1 MSDRLLHE
9 LVEGLRCLPGVGPKS
24 AQRMALHLLQHEREA
39 GARLGNA
46 LQNAMQNIRHCA
58 ECRNFTE
65 DAICGICSSSERD
78 ETQLCVVESPADVM
92 ALEKA
97 TAFGGKYFVLMGSLS
112 PLDGIGPKELGL
124 DSFEQRL
131 QAGVVKEV
139 TLATNPTVEG
149 SATANYLAEIAQ

>member
-97 TAFGGKYFVLMGSLS
+97 TAFGG
-112 PLDGIGPKELGL
+112 
-124 DSFEQRL
+124 
-131 QAGVVKEV
+131 
-139 TLATNPTVEG
+139 
-149 SATANYLAEIAQ
+149 